1 MTYARAILHSS
12 SISMTYAL
20 FQNPAVDSA
29 FQDVCLNSRSQSHLF
44 ILLYRFDDS
53 LSLFA
58 SRIVLDLGD
67 LIFPALS
74 LSLILVHLP
83 FDIQYVIW
91 NKCGGHCCVG
101 GRFKGVIDL
110 QEVQILGSKCMFN
123 AFSGEI
129 TDKKI

>member
-74 LSLILVHLP
+74 LSLILVRLLTRRSETAFP
-83 FDIQYVIW
+83 ICFSS
-91 NKCGGHCCVG
+91 
-101 GRFKGVIDL
+101 KGLHI
-110 QEVQILGSKCMFN
+110 
-123 AFSGEI
+123 
-129 TDKKI
+129 